1 MTNII
6 NFNIMNKTSIMLI
19 IILSFTAM
27 TNANKLGNRE
37 KVFMKNHE
45 RLSESSKL
53 RTNTKEKSK
62 LRTNLKQFTT
72 WRNYPTLAKDI
83 STGAEGDAH
92 LVAQDGSVYRLNF
105 NDNIWSAISP
115 SKFATRLDTF
125 ANGDVIAVRPGLGL
139 YINTKGTWTKFTTL
153 CTTDVGVGR
162 NGNIAALGC
171 VSSPFGGFPVM
182 IYNNVTFTWTTLPFV
197 GGIRIDV
204 GPNGEIYI
212 VDILNRVWV
221 TNNGG
226 ITWTVLFGSS
236 GWLGLAVDVSVSN
249 TNVPCIAG
257 TNGNIY
263 RWRIVSPLIQFWRQ
277 LSGITNVKDISCS
290 AYNEPFVVLNTS
302 QTWSS
307 TVRPF

>member
-139 YINTKGTWTKFTTL
+139 YINTKGTWTQFTTL

-212 VDILNRVWV
+212 VDI
-221 TNNGG
+221 
-226 ITWTVLFGSS
+226 
-236 GWLGLAVDVSVSN
+236 SVSN